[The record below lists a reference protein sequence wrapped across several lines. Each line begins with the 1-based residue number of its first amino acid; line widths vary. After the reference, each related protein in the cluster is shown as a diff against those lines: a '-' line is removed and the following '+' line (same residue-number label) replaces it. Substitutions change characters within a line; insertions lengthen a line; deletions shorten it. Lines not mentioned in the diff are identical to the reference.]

1 MVASFLRN
9 HPDFEIVEAPRYP
22 GFDRGRPEWVE
33 ASQSL
38 ERAVR
43 LWPHRAP
50 SEGHFIAL
58 MQRVKGEAALPERA
72 RPGEAPHVVG
82 ELLVD
87 FCHNYLTVQIE
98 GQLTLIGHSPLSP
111 SARAARP
118 ERPADGAPW
127 LVAGEGAPGLF
138 RAQPRPGHGPEPGGG
153 SPGARSSRSFGGWS
167 RSVCLPTGSPLRSPG
182 EDGWLLVTVGWPS
195 PGLG

>member
-1 MVASFLRN
+1 MLPVPSHSPEENEGVVASFLRN

-22 GFDRGRPEWVE
+22 GFDRGRPGWGE

-72 RPGEAPHVVG
+72 RPGETPHVAG
-82 ELLVD
+82 ELLAD
-87 FCHNYLTVQIE
+87 FCRNYLTMQIE
-98 GQLTLIGHSPLSP
+98 GQLTLMGTHLYRPPPDLPDLSGLRVVRPGWWLGRVRRGRFEP
-111 SARAARP
+111 SHALAMALRREEARLVLDLLDLS
-118 ERPADGAPW
+118 EDGAE
-127 LVAGEGAPGLF
+127 VYA
-138 RAQPRPGHGPEPGGG
+138 
-153 SPGARSSRSFGGWS
+153 
-167 RSVCLPTGSPLRSPG
+167 
-182 EDGWLLVTVGWPS
+182 
-195 PGLG
+195 